1 MTDDEAALAQA
12 LDWLAAGRRV
22 ALATVVGTWGS
33 SPRPIGSLL
42 VATDDGAFAGSV
54 SGGCIEG
61 AVIQACGTAM
71 RSGRPALLPF
81 GVGDDVARAA
91 DLACGGTLEVFVE
104 PVDDAAALRPLRD
117 DRPLLRLVDLDSG
130 AATLLRGADLH
141 GTAALGPETRA
152 AVDAALADGRS
163 RRIAADGRDLFLAVF
178 AAPIRLIIVG
188 AVHIAQVL
196 SALAHAAGFRV
207 LVIDPR
213 DGFAAADRFP
223 AVTMSRDWPDDAL
236 RDAPPDARS
245 AVVTLSH
252 DPRLDDPA
260 LIAALRSAAFYIG
273 ALGSARTHARRVQRL
288 RGAGFTDSALARI
301 HGPVGLD
308 LGGRTVPE
316 IAVAILAEII
326 AVRHGRQIG
335 GARNGAPHSG
345 VE

>member
-1 MTDDEAALAQA
+1 MTDDDAALAQA
-12 LDWLAAGRRV
+12 LAWLAAGRRV

-42 VATDDGAFAGSV
+42 AAADDGAFAGSV

-71 RSGRPALLPF
+71 RCGRPALLPF
-81 GVGDDVARAA
+81 GIADDVARAA
-91 DLACGGTLEVFVE
+91 GLACGGTLEIFVE
-104 PVDDAAALRPLRD
+104 PVDDAAALRPLQD
-117 DRPLLRLVDLDSG
+117 DRPLLRLVDLESG
-130 AATLLRGADLH
+130 AATLLRGAGLH
-141 GTAALGPETRA
+141 DTPGLEPRIRA

-196 SALAHAAGFRV
+196 GALAHTAGFRV
-207 LVIDPR
+207 LIVDPR

-223 AVTMSRDWPDDAL
+223 AVEMSRDWPDDAL
-236 RDAPPDARS
+236 REAPPDARS

-260 LIAALRSAAFYIG
+260 LIAALRSPAFYIG
-273 ALGSARTHARRVQRL
+273 ALGSMRTHARRLQRL
-288 RGAGFTDSALARI
+288 RGAGFTESALARI

-326 AVRHGRQIG
+326 AVRHARPLATGRG
-335 GARNGAPHSG
+335 LSS
-345 VE
+345 